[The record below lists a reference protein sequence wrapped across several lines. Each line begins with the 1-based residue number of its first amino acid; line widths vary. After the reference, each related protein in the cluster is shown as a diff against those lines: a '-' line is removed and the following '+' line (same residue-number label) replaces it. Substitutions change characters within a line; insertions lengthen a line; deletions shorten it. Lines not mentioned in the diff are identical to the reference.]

1 MSPLQTYK
9 NQKKNNNENND
20 KSLQCMGENHMA
32 KDATR
37 IQISPFFLSVKILDK
52 KGLVVSKNFLSLEIL
67 VGNRYSCCMKK
78 LCG

>member
-20 KSLQCMGENHMA
+20 KPLQCMGENHMV

-52 KGLVVSKNFLSLEIL
+52 
-67 VGNRYSCCMKK
+67 
-78 LCG
+78 